1 MKKLVT
7 LIAILFVGFM
17 LVACQ
22 DKAGEVT
29 ATMTGLDVE
38 LTSMTF
44 TIEISDPEEEIT
56 GAVTLTLYDD
66 EDKVAHTKDISDFA
80 ELVDYQIS
88 GLKNEVVYT
97 LNVFATIGRNVVTL
111 IDREINL
118 ASAETVHITT
128 PAEFLDMVNNRAG
141 NYVLDN
147 DIDFQGTTFSSPFSS
162 PFSGT
167 FDGQGFALK
176 NITFDKVLQYTG
188 VFGYV
193 SSGSIKNVT
202 FDNVT
207 IGTEAEPLEMT
218 TSSRV
223 GIVAGY
229 IASTTATIENVSVI
243 NSSIY
248 YQTSSTVQA
257 YVGGLVGESRGL
269 VQSASLDNTV
279 VSVKSTSYGRIRV
292 GGAVGLLGEDAKL
305 KDIDSAADVLVNI
318 AGASLKDR
326 NLNINVGGVIGYH
339 NARNINLSVENL
351 VSSGDVTIDLNFGTA
366 EGTTDASYAVYVG
379 GIAGIAYSNVNQA
392 LYSGSITLNHE
403 KNDFEAEVNKSFFV
417 GGLYGAYITS
427 KDSLGNLRYSDQA
440 VITVHVSDDVNLR
453 ASQLIANLSSSG
465 ENVFSYFGDL
475 GLMINDVDETANDL
489 IDVILST
496 DEFFNSEFINTWL
509 SQAE

>member
-1 MKKLVT
+1 MKRIVT
-7 LIAILFVGFM
+7 LVAILLFSFI

-22 DKAGEVT
+22 TDAGEVT
-29 ATMTGLDVE
+29 ANMTGLDVE

-56 GAVTLTLYDD
+56 GAITLTLYDD
-66 EDKVAHTKDISDFA
+66 EDKVVHTKDISDFA
-80 ELVDYQIS
+80 ELVDYQIA

-97 LNVFATIGRNVVTL
+97 LKLFATIGRNVVTL
-111 IDREINL
+111 IERDINL

-128 PAEFLDMVNNRAG
+128 PEEFLAMVNNRAG

-147 DIDFQGTTFSSPFSS
+147 DIDFASTTFSSPFSS

-193 SSGSIKNVT
+193 SSGTIKNVI

-207 IGTEAEPLEMT
+207 IGTAETPLAMT

-229 IASTTATIENVSVI
+229 IASTTGTIENVSVI

-248 YQTSSTVQA
+248 YTTSSTVQA
-257 YVGGLVGESRGL
+257 YVGSIVGESRG
-269 VQSASLDNTV
+269 V
-279 VSVKSTSYGRIRV
+279 VKSSDIDQTNVYVKSTSYGRIRV
-292 GGAVGLLGEDAKL
+292 GGVIGLLGEDAQL
-305 KDIDSAADVLVNI
+305 KEIESNANVHVEI

-351 VSSGDVTIDLNFGTA
+351 VATGNVDVDLDFGTA
-366 EGTTDASYAVYVG
+366 EGTTEGSYAIYVG

-392 LYSGSITLNHE
+392 LYSGSITVDHV
-403 KNDFEAEVNKSFFV
+403 KNDFEAEVSKSFFV

-427 KDSLGNLRYSDQA
+427 KASAGNLRYSETA
-440 VITVHVSDDVNLR
+440 TLNIHVSDDVDLT
-453 ASQLIANLSSSG
+453 ASQLVANLGSSA

-475 GLMINDVDETANDL
+475 SLMINDVDETANDT
-489 IDVILST
+489 IDVILTT
-496 DEFFNSEFINTWL
+496 DEFFDSEFINAWL
-509 SQAE
+509 AE